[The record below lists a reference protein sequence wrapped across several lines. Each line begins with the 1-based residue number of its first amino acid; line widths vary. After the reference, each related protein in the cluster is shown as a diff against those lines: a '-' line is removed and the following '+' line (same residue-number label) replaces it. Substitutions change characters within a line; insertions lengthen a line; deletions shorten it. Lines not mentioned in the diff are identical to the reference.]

1 MARRGGGGIPV
12 AVAALLLAVAAGAV
26 PGAAAAPAERRVIFD
41 ESMHWAYSEQATD
54 AVLARIEA
62 AGFNVYVPCVWHGKG
77 TYYPSPLVTEDATI
91 QARIARGEDPLR
103 YLVERAH
110 ERGIEVHP
118 WFTVVRREDDR
129 LPEFYGPRTPADAF
143 DVHNPGFRRFITDLM
158 VDMVERYPVDGIN
171 LDYIRS
177 MGFCRDQR
185 CAADYNAKYGR
196 SLELDIAL
204 AKLGG
209 TAFKT
214 LAQWNGAAVGD
225 IVRTVAAQVRKK
237 RPEVVISVDAHPLLD
252 DLRLQGQDSIQWAN
266 NGWVDV
272 VFNMDYRRK
281 VDVRAASRARELL
294 HDPRKMTMLLATYD
308 RVGDS
313 FIARESGAIE
323 EYVRLARERWPGGGI
338 AFYHYVRLSDEQ
350 IEALG
355 RGVFAQR
362 ARAR

>member
-1 MARRGGGGIPV
+1 MARCSRGGSAAVV
-12 AVAALLLAVAAGAV
+12 AVLLLAAAVEAV
-26 PGAAAAPAERRVIFD
+26 PGTAVAPPERRVIFD
-41 ESMHWAYSEQATD
+41 ESMQWAYSEQATD
-54 AVLARIEA
+54 EVLARIEA

-91 QARIARGEDPLR
+91 QTRIARGEDPLR

-129 LPEFYGPRTPADAF
+129 LPEFYGPRTPPDAF

-185 CAADYNAKYGR
+185 CAEDYHARYGR
-196 SLELDIAL
+196 SLEWDILL

-209 TAFKT
+209 TAFET

-225 IVRTVAAQVRKK
+225 IVRTVAEKVRKR
-237 RPEVVISVDAHPLLD
+237 RPEVVIGVDAHPLLD
-252 DLRLQGQDSIQWAN
+252 DVRLQGQDSIQWAN

-272 VFNMDYRRK
+272 VFNMNYRREID
-281 VDVRAASRARELL
+281 VDAATQARALL
-294 HDPRKMTMLLATYD
+294 HDPRKMTMLVATYD

-313 FIARESGAIE
+313 FIARESGTLE

-338 AFYHYVRLSDEQ
+338 AFYHYVRLSDQQ
-350 IEALG
+350 IETLG

-362 ARAR
+362 VRAR